1 MSESVISAIIE
12 GGRATPGP
20 PLGPAMGPL
29 GINIGQVIAELNS
42 QTAAFAG
49 IKVPVKIYVDKA
61 TKKYRYEIGS
71 PATGEMVK
79 KEMGIEKGKK
89 GGPDDPKTVGDMTL
103 DKVIKVAKAKS
114 GASLTKSLK
123 AGVSE
128 VLGTCL
134 SMGATVDGRDPRAV
148 RKDLK
153 AGKFDSLLGS

>member
-29 GINIGQVIAELNS
+29 GINIGQVLADLNS
-42 QTAAFAG
+42 QTAQFSG
-49 IKVPVKIYVDKA
+49 IKVPVKIFIDKA
-61 TKKYRYEIGS
+61 TKKYRFEIGS
-71 PATGEMVK
+71 PTTGEMVK
-79 KEMGIEKGKK
+79 KELGIEKGKK
-89 GGPDDPKTVGDMTL
+89 GGPDDPKTVGDL
-103 DKVIKVAKAKS
+103 SFDKVIKVAKAKS
-114 GASLTKSLK
+114 GSSLTKSLK

-128 VLGTCL
+128 VLGSCL
-134 SMGATVDGRDPRAV
+134 SLGVSVDGKDPRAV

>member
-1 MSESVISAIIE
+1 MSESVITAIIE
-12 GGRATPGP
+12 GGKATPGP

-29 GINIGQVIAELNS
+29 GINIAQVIAELNK
-42 QTAAFAG
+42 QTAPFAG
-49 IKVPVKIYVDKA
+49 IKVPVKIFIDKA
-61 TKKYRYEIGS
+61 TKAYRFEIGS

-79 KEMGIEKGKK
+79 KELGIEKGKK
-89 GGPDDPKTVGDMTL
+89 GGPDDPKTVGDL
-103 DKVIKVAKAKS
+103 PLAKVIKVAKAKS
-114 GASLTKSLK
+114 GASLTKDLK

-134 SMGATVDGRDPRAV
+134 SLGVTVDGKDPRAV